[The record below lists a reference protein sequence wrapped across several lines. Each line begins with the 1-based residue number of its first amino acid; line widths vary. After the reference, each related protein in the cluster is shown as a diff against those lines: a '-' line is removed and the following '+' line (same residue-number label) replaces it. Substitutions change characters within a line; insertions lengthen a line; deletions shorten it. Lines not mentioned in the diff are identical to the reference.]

1 VVHRRFPIRIGRRSR
16 PLLRLFGVRD
26 GNAYVDLEGD
36 LDGDLDAQDLEGLA
50 AELSALGIPGEDM
63 RKRHL
68 Q

>member
-1 VVHRRFPIRIGRRSR
+1 
-16 PLLRLFGVRD
+16 LLRLFGVRD